1 MAPQPCEL
9 PEALQEELEILRA
22 IYGDETVRLLTE
34 KRIQDDGEEH
44 WQSGQRHLVPNG
56 APLECTFKEPICCL
70 EVDLE
75 PMSEEGFQLV
85 WVTLLVT
92 VPKGYP
98 LSATPKIEVDKS
110 RGIGDAATG
119 AMMDAARRRAKK
131 GIDHHG
137 LQVKDALGKTVSECS
152 ICMDE
157 CDPGSAIFVACNCV
171 FHRHCIEEWRALKDE
186 EKRKKA
192 DAATESIKSQR
203 DALEKQCEEADS
215 QVEEQDKQDR
225 AASVVEQAMKKAQA
239 AANDDEP
246 EPSEP
251 ENGEEEEGDESD
263 SSVEPDVIDYR
274 NEARWG
280 APEVSLGGLYQN
292 KHTKKNW
299 HPSVRMNR
307 KRPKKYLKRIDE
319 KLEEM
324 KKEGKRQ
331 LSEEMS
337 QAVTKWE
344 KAQFEHKEAKL
355 VLDKEVETFKKL
367 KERSE
372 KLVGELEWVSN
383 YLGEERAKFTSL
395 PLLCPVCQNEVDAKV
410 EAVTEV
416 LPTPGEG
423 AGSNEEEIRD
433 SAEQDEAARRAR
445 EAAEEEE
452 LKRQKAQA
460 ELAEREEKLLFMP
473 RAQEFRVT
481 FAGRMTKGAAGK
493 LLGWERLQPPK
504 PEDTD
509 VAEGDEGSS
518 ASARGDDTEDIERVV
533 SLLAQRAQRSTSVRR
548 GGRRSGYSA
557 CRGGVRAK
565 LMPLPLADKI
575 ALGFEEALDDEL
587 LNTIELLMEA
597 YSAKEVE
604 GRELLEEPFSELLEV
619 LRGSEKP
626 TDLEIKE
633 VLVEMMGIIEETMP
647 GPANDTAAVLRK
659 QVPGKEQRLPQG
671 WLWAVSELLGGP
683 GKPSKSGKGGKG
695 GSRGSKGV
703 LKKGKL
709 KPEPGKGSGKSKAKG
724 GGKDAST
731 KEGGKGSAED
741 GKGKGK
747 GKGRGSLPPG
757 APKMTRKERKKAA
770 VSRAKGLPAPAAAT
784 PAPKPAPVLGQ
795 AKKKGKKRLR
805 PGQAKRNA
813 ASEGPAG
820 KALKQD
826 QEEPAKK
833 RVRARKRGT
842 QGEKQAPE
850 AEPPRCKKGHTMGQ
864 RTDNPPAYKNEAC
877 CDVCGREH
885 LAKLCIK
892 QKLTHYFHCSFCRFD
907 ICPNCAK
914 TWSPEEERRKARD
927 IKWGKV
933 QAAPKAAP
941 VQSPPG
947 TKARRQIWI
956 PSEADA
962 VSRAPLRSD
971 LVS

>member
-9 PEALQEELEILRA
+9 PEALQEELELVSEVILEYLGKQSARHLWAA

-75 PMSEEGFQLV
+75 PMSEEGFQLDPWPNASGIGAV

-110 RGIGDAATG
+110 RGIGDAATSVSLAATG

-192 DAATESIKSQR
+192 DAAT
-203 DALEKQCEEADS
+203 ALLAGLKCEEADS

-633 VLVEMMGIIEETMP
+633 VLVEMMGIIEEEER

-695 GSRGSKGV
+695 GAAETWAMRGR
-703 LKKGKL
+703 
-709 KPEPGKGSGKSKAKG
+709 KGSGKSKAKG
-724 GGKDAST
+724 GGKDSLH
-731 KEGGKGSAED
+731 GRLYMQGS
-741 GKGKGK
+741 
-747 GKGRGSLPPG
+747 
-757 APKMTRKERKKAA
+757 
-770 VSRAKGLPAPAAAT
+770 
-784 PAPKPAPVLGQ
+784 
-795 AKKKGKKRLR
+795 
-805 PGQAKRNA
+805 
-813 ASEGPAG
+813 
-820 KALKQD
+820 
-826 QEEPAKK
+826 
-833 RVRARKRGT
+833 
-842 QGEKQAPE
+842 
-850 AEPPRCKKGHTMGQ
+850 
-864 RTDNPPAYKNEAC
+864 
-877 CDVCGREH
+877 
-885 LAKLCIK
+885 I
-892 QKLTHYFHCSFCRFD
+892 
-907 ICPNCAK
+907 
-914 TWSPEEERRKARD
+914 
-927 IKWGKV
+927 
-933 QAAPKAAP
+933 
-941 VQSPPG
+941 
-947 TKARRQIWI
+947 
-956 PSEADA
+956 
-962 VSRAPLRSD
+962 
-971 LVS
+971 

>member
-1 MAPQPCEL
+1 MPPEPCEL

-22 IYGDETVRLLTE
+22 IYGDETVRLLKE
-34 KRIQDDGEEH
+34 KRIQDDGEE
-44 WQSGQRHLVPNG
+44 
-56 APLECTFKEPICCL
+56 PICCL
-70 EVDLE
+70 EVVLE

-98 LSATPKIEVDKS
+98 LTATPKIEVDKS

-119 AMMDAARRRAKK
+119 AMMDAAKK
-131 GIDHHG
+131 GIEHHG
-137 LQVKDALGKTVSECS
+137 LQEQGCLGPILSEVKDALGKTVSECS

-215 QVEEQDKQDR
+215 QVEEQDKQVAYAQLQVDR

-319 KLEEM
+319 KLDEM

-344 KAQFEHKEAKL
+344 KAQFEQKEAKL
-355 VLDKEVETFKKL
+355 VLDKEVETLKKL

-372 KLVGELEWVSN
+372 KLEWVSN

-410 EAVTEV
+410 EAAAEV
-416 LPTPGEG
+416 LPTGEG
-423 AGSNEEEIRD
+423 TGPNEEESRD

-452 LKRQKAQA
+452 LKRQKGQA
-460 ELAEREEKLLFMP
+460 ELAEREEKLLFM
-473 RAQEFRVT
+473 
-481 FAGRMTKGAAGK
+481 MTKGTAGK
-493 LLGWERLQPPK
+493 LQPPK

-509 VAEGDEGSS
+509 VAEGDE
-518 ASARGDDTEDIERVV
+518 EDIERVV
-533 SLLAQRAQRSTSVRR
+533 SQPLSGEVGATARAVEVPSAKCPESPAQAPA
-548 GGRRSGYSA
+548 GRQ
-557 CRGGVRAK
+557 
-565 LMPLPLADKI
+565 
-575 ALGFEEALDDEL
+575 ALDDEL

-597 YSAKEVE
+597 YSAKEVQ
-604 GRELLEEPFSELLEV
+604 GRELLEPFSELLEV

-633 VLVEMMGIIEETMP
+633 VLVEMMGIIEEEER
-647 GPANDTAAVLRK
+647 GPANDTAAVLRRSQRRAAPRYWWTRER
-659 QVPGKEQRLPQG
+659 QVLVQVQ
-671 WLWAVSELLGGP
+671 
-683 GKPSKSGKGGKG
+683 
-695 GSRGSKGV
+695 
-703 LKKGKL
+703 
-709 KPEPGKGSGKSKAKG
+709 
-724 GGKDAST
+724 T
-731 KEGGKGSAED
+731 C
-741 GKGKGK
+741 
-747 GKGRGSLPPG
+747 
-757 APKMTRKERKKAA
+757 
-770 VSRAKGLPAPAAAT
+770 VSRPL
-784 PAPKPAPVLGQ
+784 
-795 AKKKGKKRLR
+795 
-805 PGQAKRNA
+805 
-813 ASEGPAG
+813 
-820 KALKQD
+820 
-826 QEEPAKK
+826 
-833 RVRARKRGT
+833 RGT
-842 QGEKQAPE
+842 A
-850 AEPPRCKKGHTMGQ
+850 
-864 RTDNPPAYKNEAC
+864 
-877 CDVCGREH
+877 VRETR
-885 LAKLCIK
+885 A
-892 QKLTHYFHCSFCRFD
+892 S
-907 ICPNCAK
+907 CA
-914 TWSPEEERRKARD
+914 
-927 IKWGKV
+927 
-933 QAAPKAAP
+933 
-941 VQSPPG
+941 
-947 TKARRQIWI
+947 
-956 PSEADA
+956 
-962 VSRAPLRSD
+962 SRPLRR
-971 LVS
+971 LHTAEARLQLACAVC

>member
-22 IYGDETVRLLTE
+22 IYGDETVRLLKD
-34 KRIQDDGEEH
+34 KRIQDDGE
-44 WQSGQRHLVPNG
+44 
-56 APLECTFKEPICCL
+56 EPICCL

-119 AMMDAARRRAKK
+119 AMMDAAKK
-131 GIDHHG
+131 GIEHHG
-137 LQVKDALGKTVSECS
+137 LQEQGCLGPILSEVKDALGKTVSECS

-171 FHRHCIEEWRALKDE
+171 FHRRCIEEWRALKDE

-215 QVEEQDKQDR
+215 QVEEQDKQVAYAQLQVDR

-319 KLEEM
+319 KLDEM

-355 VLDKEVETFKKL
+355 VLDKEVDTFKKL

-423 AGSNEEEIRD
+423 AGPNEEEIRD
-433 SAEQDEAARRAR
+433 SAAQDEAARRAR

-460 ELAEREEKLLFMP
+460 ELAEREEKLLFM
-473 RAQEFRVT
+473 
-481 FAGRMTKGAAGK
+481 MTKGAAGK
-493 LLGWERLQPPK
+493 LQPPK

-533 SLLAQRAQRSTSVRR
+533 SQPLSGEVGAAAAAAPAVEAPAA
-548 GGRRSGYSA
+548 GRQ
-557 CRGGVRAK
+557 
-565 LMPLPLADKI
+565 
-575 ALGFEEALDDEL
+575 ALDDEL

-604 GRELLEEPFSELLEV
+604 GRELLEPFSELLEV

-633 VLVEMMGIIEETMP
+633 VLVEMMGIIEE
-647 GPANDTAAVLRK
+647 
-659 QVPGKEQRLPQG
+659 E
-671 WLWAVSELLGGP
+671 
-683 GKPSKSGKGGKG
+683 
-695 GSRGSKGV
+695 
-703 LKKGKL
+703 
-709 KPEPGKGSGKSKAKG
+709 
-724 GGKDAST
+724 
-731 KEGGKGSAED
+731 EGGCQ
-741 GKGKGK
+741 
-747 GKGRGSLPPG
+747 L
-757 APKMTRKERKKAA
+757 
-770 VSRAKGLPAPAAAT
+770 
-784 PAPKPAPVLGQ
+784 
-795 AKKKGKKRLR
+795 
-805 PGQAKRNA
+805 
-813 ASEGPAG
+813 
-820 KALKQD
+820 
-826 QEEPAKK
+826 
-833 RVRARKRGT
+833 
-842 QGEKQAPE
+842 
-850 AEPPRCKKGHTMGQ
+850 
-864 RTDNPPAYKNEAC
+864 
-877 CDVCGREH
+877 
-885 LAKLCIK
+885 
-892 QKLTHYFHCSFCRFD
+892 
-907 ICPNCAK
+907 
-914 TWSPEEERRKARD
+914 
-927 IKWGKV
+927 
-933 QAAPKAAP
+933 
-941 VQSPPG
+941 
-947 TKARRQIWI
+947 
-956 PSEADA
+956 
-962 VSRAPLRSD
+962 
-971 LVS
+971 